1 MELMTLGEVGK
12 VLKVT
17 KPTLYKLNRRGAFP
31 FVKIAG
37 TTRVEKAALLQY
49 LRRMGVTAGL

>member
-1 MELMTLGEVGK
+1 MELMTLGEVAK

-17 KPTLYKLNRRGAFP
+17 KPTLYKLNRRGEFP
-31 FVKIAG
+31 FVKIG
-37 TTRVEKAALLQY
+37 RLTRVEKGALLQY